1 MNMEDQELLKEILN
15 IPSES
20 KTIEFKRLGNSNT
33 GVVKKVCQTIVAMA
47 NTSGGYIVLGVNDPE
62 RNDLKGEDR
71 IFGIEENRN
80 NYDEI
85 KRDIS
90 KISPSIAP
98 QFREIQT
105 SSGKT
110 VALIMIKKA
119 EENFHQINNEVF
131 VRLEKGNHK
140 LTPHEINE
148 LSYSKGFK
156 RADNELVHVDMN
168 LLKTEYYKEWRD
180 KEMPSKSRENI
191 DAVLESKGL
200 ARKDENGDLQPTRA
214 AVMLFA
220 EYPTSLMETRCAIK
234 VMVYDGNEEIFG
246 ETPNIIKK
254 GLLGGAIPQLIREA
268 HKYVLEQITS
278 GLTVKSGFENLHKIP
293 ERAVKEA
300 ITNAVIHRDYHA
312 KLDIE
317 IKIFKNRIEIWN
329 AGLFPSNITP
339 QNIGRVRAT
348 SYRNDLLVKTLRE
361 FPSPPNLDQN
371 EGVRAMQAEMDR
383 YNLFQP
389 IFKTCPLQSREI
401 PDSVCLTLQ
410 NEEISEEWKK
420 MKTYLEQNKHI
431 NNKTARETV
440 GIQITSQMS
449 YLLKKWVDMGLLLP
463 IVKNPGDKKNV
474 LYKMPKTSDFDEL

>member
-1 MNMEDQELLKEILN
+1 MNMEDQKLLKEILN

-20 KTIEFKRLGNSNT
+20 KTIEFKRLGNSGD
-33 GVVKKVCQTIVAMA
+33 GVVSKVCQTIVAMA
-47 NTSGGYIVLGVNDPE
+47 NTNGGDIVLGVNDPE
-62 RNDLKGEDR
+62 RNDLKSEDR
-71 IFGIEENRN
+71 ILGIEESREK
-80 NYDEI
+80 YDEI
-85 KRDIS
+85 NRCIS
-90 KISPSIAP
+90 AISPSIAP

-110 VALIMIKKA
+110 VVLITIKKA
-119 EENFHQINNEVF
+119 EGNFHQTNNEVF
-131 VRLEKGNHK
+131 VRLEKGNRR
-140 LTPHEINE
+140 LTPFEINE

-156 RADNELVHVDMN
+156 RADNELENVNMD
-168 LLKTEYYKEWRD
+168 LLKTEYYKEWCD
-180 KEMPSKSRENI
+180 KEMPNKSKENI
-191 DAVLESKGL
+191 GIVLESKGL
-200 ARKDENGDLQPTRA
+200 AKKDQDGNLRPTRA

-234 VMVYDGNEEIFG
+234 VIVYDGNEEIFE

-254 GLLGGAIPQLIREA
+254 ELLGGAIPQLIREA
-268 HKYVLEQITS
+268 HTYVLEQITS

-371 EGVRAMQAEMDR
+371 EGVRAMRAEMDR
-383 YNLFQP
+383 CNLYQP
-389 IFKTCPLQSREI
+389 IFKTYPLQFKET

-410 NEEISEEWKK
+410 NEEISKEWKK
-420 MKTYLEQNKHI
+420 METYFEQNKYI
-431 NNKTARETV
+431 NNKTARKIV
-440 GIQITSQMS
+440 GISSATKMS
-449 YLLKKWVDMGLLLP
+449 YLLKKWLDMGLL
-463 IVKNPGDKKNV
+463 IRIAKNPRDKKNV
-474 LYKMPKTSDFDEL
+474 LYKMPKTSNFDEL